1 MSSPLIL
8 LNTVLLEHS
17 QEKCINFLFLKNGFL
32 VKILFA
38 IKIDNYYNEKKK
50 RGLVMEKRITGY
62 TELLGLIAT
71 PIRHSKSPTMHNA
84 ACRELG
90 LDYAYL
96 AFDIQPEQLEDAV
109 KGFKALNVRGWNVSM
124 PYKTTIGQYLDHITP
139 IAKMCGAINTV
150 INDNGVLTG
159 TITDGTGYMRAL
171 KDRNIDI
178 IGKKMTI
185 VGAGGAATAIVM
197 QAAMD
202 GVKEISI
209 FNRKD
214 PSWQRAKLNVKII
227 NEQTG
232 CKAQLF
238 DLDDQEALRK
248 EIETSAIFTNGT
260 NVGMGKLADMMVLP
274 DTSFLRKDLVVSDV
288 IYMPEKTKLL
298 EEAEKIGCTT
308 INGLGM
314 MLFQGAESFKLW
326 TNKDMP
332 IDVVKKALDF

>member
-1 MSSPLIL
+1 M
-8 LNTVLLEHS
+8 
-17 QEKCINFLFLKNGFL
+17 K
-32 VKILFA
+32 
-38 IKIDNYYNEKKK
+38 
-50 RGLVMEKRITGY
+50 KRITGH

-71 PIRHSKSPTMHNA
+71 PIRHSKSPVMHNA
-84 ACRELG
+84 ACRALN

-96 AFDIQPEQLEDAV
+96 AFDIQPDQLEDAV
-109 KGFKALNVRGWNVSM
+109 KGLKALNVRGWNVSM

-159 TITDGTGYMRAL
+159 TITDGTGYMMAL
-171 KDRNIDI
+171 QDQGIDI

-209 FNRKD
+209 FNIKD
-214 PSWQRAKLNVKII
+214 DSWNRALENVEKI
-227 NEQTG
+227 NSQTN

-238 DLDDQEALRK
+238 DLNDHELLKREIDD
-248 EIETSAIFTNGT
+248 SVIFVNGT
-260 NVGMGKLADMMVLP
+260 NVGMGKLEGKMVLP
-274 DTSFLRKDLVVSDV
+274 DTSYLRKDLIVSDV
-288 IYMPEKTKLL
+288 IYMPETTKLL
-298 EEAEKIGCTT
+298 EEAKKLGCKT

-314 MLFQGAESFKLW
+314 MLFQGAASFKLW
-326 TNKDMP
+326 TGYDMP
-332 IDVVKKALDF
+332 IDVAKEALDF

>member
-1 MSSPLIL
+1 
-8 LNTVLLEHS
+8 
-17 QEKCINFLFLKNGFL
+17 
-32 VKILFA
+32 
-38 IKIDNYYNEKKK
+38 
-50 RGLVMEKRITGY
+50 MEKRITGH

-84 ACRELG
+84 ACQELG

-109 KGFKALNVRGWNVSM
+109 KGLKALNVRGWNVSM
-124 PYKTTIGQYLDHITP
+124 PYKTTIGQYLDRISP
-139 IAKMCGAINTV
+139 IAQMCGAINTV
-150 INDNGVLTG
+150 INDQGILTG
-159 TITDGTGYMRAL
+159 TITDGTGYMESL
-171 KDRNIDI
+171 KDQGIDI

-214 PSWQRAKLNVKII
+214 PSWQRAQLNVSII
-227 NEQTG
+227 NEQTD
-232 CKAQLF
+232 CHAQLF
-238 DLDDQEALRK
+238 DLDDTDALRQ
-248 EIETSAIFTNGT
+248 EINSSAIFTNAT
-260 NVGMGKLADMMVLP
+260 NVGMGNFVGKMVLP
-274 DTSFLRKDLVVSDV
+274 DTSYLRKDLIVSDV

-298 EEAEKIGCTT
+298 EEAEKMGCQT

-314 MLFQGAESFKLW
+314 MLFQGAASFQLW
-326 TNKDMP
+326 TGKDMP
-332 IDVVKKALDF
+332 IDVVKKALNF

>member
-1 MSSPLIL
+1 
-8 LNTVLLEHS
+8 
-17 QEKCINFLFLKNGFL
+17 
-32 VKILFA
+32 
-38 IKIDNYYNEKKK
+38 
-50 RGLVMEKRITGY
+50 MEKRITGY

-109 KGFKALNVRGWNVSM
+109 KGLKALNVRGWNVSM

-150 INDNGVLTG
+150 INDDGVLTG
-159 TITDGTGYMRAL
+159 TITDGTGYMQAL
-171 KDRNIDI
+171 KDRNINI

-214 PSWQRAKLNVKII
+214 PSWDRAKQNVDII
-227 NEQTG
+227 NEQTD
-232 CKAQLF
+232 CQAKLF
-238 DLDDQEALRK
+238 DLDDKDALRH
-248 EIETSAIFTNGT
+248 EIATSAILTNAT
-260 NVGMGKLADMMVLP
+260 NVGMGKLADMMVIP
-274 DTSFLRKDLVVSDV
+274 DTSYLRKDLIVSDV
-288 IYMPEKTKLL
+288 IYMPEKTKML
-298 EEAEKIGCTT
+298 EEAEKLGCTT

-326 TNKDMP
+326 TGQDMP
-332 IDVVKKALDF
+332 IDVVKKALNF

>member
-1 MSSPLIL
+1 
-8 LNTVLLEHS
+8 
-17 QEKCINFLFLKNGFL
+17 
-32 VKILFA
+32 
-38 IKIDNYYNEKKK
+38 
-50 RGLVMEKRITGY
+50 MEKRITGY

-227 NEQTG
+227 NEQTD

-288 IYMPEKTKLL
+288 IYMPEKTKML

>member
-1 MSSPLIL
+1 
-8 LNTVLLEHS
+8 
-17 QEKCINFLFLKNGFL
+17 
-32 VKILFA
+32 
-38 IKIDNYYNEKKK
+38 
-50 RGLVMEKRITGY
+50 MEKRITGH

-84 ACRELG
+84 ACQALG

-124 PYKTTIGQYLDHITP
+124 PYKTSIGQYLDQISP

-150 INDNGVLTG
+150 INDQGVLTG
-159 TITDGTGYMRAL
+159 TITDGTGYMRSL
-171 KDRNIDI
+171 KDKGIDI

-185 VGAGGAATAIVM
+185 IGAGGAATAIVM

-214 PSWQRAKLNVKII
+214 PSWQRAELNVSII
-227 NEQTG
+227 NEQTD
-232 CKAQLF
+232 CHAQLF
-238 DLDDQEALRK
+238 DLDDVEALQK
-248 EIETSAIFTNGT
+248 EIDSSVILTNAT
-260 NVGMGKLADMMVLP
+260 NVGMGKLEGMMALP
-274 DTSFLRKDLVVSDV
+274 DTRFLKKDLIVSDV

-314 MLFQGAESFKLW
+314 MLYQGAESFKLW
-326 TNKDMP
+326 TGKEMP
-332 IDVVKKALDF
+332 IEVVKKALDF